1 MNSKDWRPTAFVE
14 TTPGVIGEEE
24 ADAGGLEQRRSLRA
38 FVLRVVSLDTAALVL
53 VVALIDKAFAQPQR
67 RELVA
72 VAVGAFLL
80 SVVAGGV
87 STLLLDA
94 GASRPGARRPAGA
107 PRGWLAA
114 AGATFL
120 VFVAGIAALAGFF
133 LANWLR

>member
-24 ADAGGLEQRRSLRA
+24 ADASRLEQRRALRA
-38 FVLRVVSLDTAALVL
+38 FVLRLVSLDTAALVL

-72 VAVGAFLL
+72 VAIGAFLL

-94 GASRPGARRPAGA
+94 GAARTGAGRPAGG

-114 AGATFL
+114 AAATFL
-120 VFVAGIAALAGFF
+120 VFVVGIAALAGFF